1 MLPEYMRT
9 NLMVYLHAF
18 RRTTNAS
25 SAVEFALIAPVFLL
39 LTFGLIAYA
48 IYFGAA
54 HSVQQIAADATRTS
68 IAGLTDVERDSL
80 VSAYI
85 DANAGGYLLIELD
98 HISYEIGN
106 SPDDAN
112 QYRVMVAFDAR
123 ELPIWN
129 LHVPLPLPSS
139 SIRYA
144 STIRKGGI

>member
-1 MLPEYMRT
+1 MLPVVLRIKLT
-9 NLMVYLHAF
+9 GKLQDFHRA
-18 RRTTNAS
+18 TGAA

-54 HSVQQIAADATRTS
+54 HSVQQIAADATRTAIS
-68 IAGLTDVERDSL
+68 GLSDMERDSL

-85 DANAGGYLLIELD
+85 DANAGGYLLIDAD
-98 HISYEIGN
+98 HITYEIGE
-106 SPDDAN
+106 SPADAS
-112 QYRVMVAFDAR
+112 QYRVIVSFDAR
-123 ELPIWN
+123 DLPIWN
-129 LHVPLPLPSS
+129 LNVPLPLPAT